1 VEGGE
6 RGDEGTGWKGGGG
19 GGEGLMWG
27 NQRLAGDYQR
37 RLFARIERDVDAGL
51 EQRAHLQRL

>member
-1 VEGGE
+1 MEGGE
-6 RGDEGTGWKGGGG
+6 RGDEGTGWRVGG
-19 GGEGLMWG
+19 GGEVLKCG
-27 NQRLAGDYQR
+27 NLQLAGDDQR